1 MSFMIAALWNS
12 QDYVHRM
19 NTSCQPVFLRRVSV
33 MVVWFSRNEKMR
45 IPAEALGRGGGSF
58 FCVLCAAGTIPFAKA
73 SFDVLLFAELGMVS
87 PDIRGDLFISINA
100 GAQDLRPD

>member
-1 MSFMIAALWNS
+1 
-12 QDYVHRM
+12 
-19 NTSCQPVFLRRVSV
+19 